1 MNKKLISSILVI
13 ALLNLVGCYSF
24 ESVTLNEYK
33 QVEEEE
39 GKPDEIFVKTI
50 YNKEYHFADPNF
62 YIENDT
68 LYGTGK
74 LLRST
79 EAITFE
85 ERISISEIDSI
96 QLYYFGQKYPTP
108 VTVSQYQK
116 IEAESGKAD
125 EIYLTK
131 NDSTKYH
138 FMKNDYYIENDTLYG
153 KGKFLPIEKDQPF
166 EGNIALTEV
175 ESIRVE
181 TYDTTQ
187 TLLIWVPLG
196 SIIGLGI
203 LVLIVFVS
211 GGVNVKG

>member
-1 MNKKLISSILVI
+1 MSKKLISSILVI

-24 ESVTLNEYK
+24 ESVTVPEYK
-33 QVEEEE
+33 QFVEEE
-39 GKPDEIFVKTI
+39 GKPDEIYVKTKDI
-50 YNKEYHFADPNF
+50 QEYYFSESNF
-62 YIENDT
+62 NVENDT

-96 QLYYFGQKYPTP
+96 ELYYFGQKYPTL

-138 FMKNDYYIENDTLYG
+138 FMKNDYYLENDTLYG

-175 ESIRVE
+175 ESIKIE
-181 TYDTTQ
+181 TYDTM
-187 TLLIWVPLG
+187 LSILG
-196 SIIGLGI
+196 MTPVVIIVAAATI
-203 LVLIVFVS
+203 ALIVLVS
-211 GGVNVKG
+211 GGVNPK

>member
-1 MNKKLISSILVI
+1 MSKKLISSILVI

-24 ESVTLNEYK
+24 ESVTVPEYK
-33 QVEEEE
+33 QFVEEE
-39 GKPDEIFVKTI
+39 GKPDEIYVKTKDI
-50 YNKEYHFADPNF
+50 QEYNFSESNF
-62 YIENDT
+62 NVENDT

-96 QLYYFGQKYPTP
+96 ELYYFGQKYSTL

-175 ESIRVE
+175 ESIKIE
-181 TYDTTQ
+181 TYDTM
-187 TLLIWVPLG
+187 L
-196 SIIGLGI
+196 SILGI
-203 LVLIVFVS
+203 TPLAIIIAAASIALIVLVS
-211 GGVNVKG
+211 GGVNTK

>member
-1 MNKKLISSILVI
+1 MSKKLISSILVI

-24 ESVTLNEYK
+24 ESVTVPEYK
-33 QVEEEE
+33 QFVEEE
-39 GKPDEIFVKTI
+39 GKPDEIYVKTKDI
-50 YNKEYHFADPNF
+50 QEYYFSESNF
-62 YIENDT
+62 NVENDT

-96 QLYYFGQKYPTP
+96 QLYYFGQKYPAL

-153 KGKFLPIEKDQPF
+153 KGKYLPIEKDQPF
-166 EGNIALTEV
+166 EGSIAFTEV
-175 ESIRVE
+175 ESIKIE
-181 TYDTTQ
+181 TYDTM
-187 TLLIWVPLG
+187 LSV
-196 SIIGLGI
+196 LGI
-203 LVLIVFVS
+203 TPLAIIIAAASIALIVLVS
-211 GGVNVKG
+211 GGVNTK

>member
-1 MNKKLISSILVI
+1 MHKKLISSILVV

-24 ESVTLNEYK
+24 ESLNVPEYK
-33 QVEEEE
+33 QFVEEE
-39 GKPDEIFVKTI
+39 GKPDEIYVKTKDI
-50 YNKEYHFADPNF
+50 QEYHFSESNF
-62 YIENDT
+62 NVENDT

-96 QLYYFGQKYPTP
+96 ELYYFGQKYPTL

-166 EGNIALTEV
+166 EGKIAFTEV
-175 ESIRVE
+175 EFIKLE
-181 TYDTTQ
+181 TYDKTQ
-187 TLLIWVPLG
+187 TLLIWVP
-196 SIIGLGI
+196 IGTIAVLGI
-203 LVLIVFVS
+203 LVFIGFATYER
-211 GGVNVKG
+211 

>member
-1 MNKKLISSILVI
+1 MNKKLISSVLVI
-13 ALLNLVGCYSF
+13 TLLNLVGCYSL
-24 ESVTLNEYK
+24 ESVTVLEYQK
-33 QVEEEE
+33 IEEED
-39 GKPDEIFVKTI
+39 GKPNEIYVKT
-50 YNKEYHFADPNF
+50 KDSQEHHFSESNF
-62 YIENDT
+62 NVENDT

-96 QLYYFGQKYPTP
+96 ELYYFGQKYPTL

-153 KGKFLPIEKDQPF
+153 KGKFLPIEIDQPF

-181 TYDTTQ
+181 TYDKWMTV
-187 TLLIWVPLG
+187 LLVTPIATIAV
-196 SIIGLGI
+196 IGI
-203 LVLIVFVS
+203 LVLIASATGGLKVS
-211 GGVNVKG
+211 K

>member
-1 MNKKLISSILVI
+1 MNKKLISSLLVI

-24 ESVTLNEYK
+24 ESVTVPEYK
-33 QVEEEE
+33 QFVEEE
-39 GKPDEIFVKTI
+39 GKPDEIYVKT
-50 YNKEYHFADPNF
+50 KDSHEYHFLESNF
-62 YIENDT
+62 NVENDT

-96 QLYYFGQKYPTP
+96 QLYYFGQKYPTL

-166 EGNIALTEV
+166 EGSIAFTEV
-175 ESIRVE
+175 ESIKIE
-181 TYDTTQ
+181 TYDTM
-187 TLLIWVPLG
+187 L
-196 SIIGLGI
+196 SILGI
-203 LVLIVFVS
+203 TPLAIIIAAASIALIVLVS
-211 GGVNVKG
+211 GGVNTK

>member
-1 MNKKLISSILVI
+1 MHKKLISSVLVV
-13 ALLNLVGCYSF
+13 ALLNLVGCYSS
-24 ESVTLNEYK
+24 ESVNVPEYK
-33 QVEEEE
+33 QFVEEE
-39 GKPDEIFVKTI
+39 GKPDEIYVKTKDI
-50 YNKEYHFADPNF
+50 QEYHFSESNF
-62 YIENDT
+62 NVENDT
-68 LYGTGK
+68 LYGTVK

-96 QLYYFGQKYPTP
+96 QLYYFGQKYPTL

-175 ESIRVE
+175 ESIKIE
-181 TYDTTQ
+181 TYDTM
-187 TLLIWVPLG
+187 L
-196 SIIGLGI
+196 SILGI
-203 LVLIVFVS
+203 TPLAIIIAAASIALIVLVS
-211 GGVNVKG
+211 GGVNTK

>member
-1 MNKKLISSILVI
+1 LYKKQISILLVV

-24 ESVTLNEYK
+24 ESVTVPEYK
-33 QVEEEE
+33 QFVEEE
-39 GKPDEIFVKTI
+39 GKPDEIYVKTKDI
-50 YNKEYHFADPNF
+50 QEYYFSESNF
-62 YIENDT
+62 NVENDT

-96 QLYYFGQKYPTP
+96 ELYYFGQKYPTL

-166 EGNIALTEV
+166 EGSIAFTEV

-181 TYDTTQ
+181 TYDRWMTV
-187 TLLIWVPLG
+187 LLSTPIAMIAV
-196 SIIGLGI
+196 IGIAFL
-203 LVLIVFVS
+203 LVGKPGAQS
-211 GGVNVKG
+211 K